1 MKVNKKNLLDIKN
14 EYLKFEL
21 GVMFFLLLLTI
32 LSIILIQKSD
42 LDSIKNISSN
52 NDLTIYN
59 RCVLYGGKYV
69 CKENEKYI
77 FND

>member
-1 MKVNKKNLLDIKN
+1 MKVNKKNLIDIKN

-21 GVMFFLLLLTI
+21 GVMIFLLLLII
-32 LSIILIQKSD
+32 LSIILIQKSN
-42 LDSIKNISSN
+42 LDSIKNISNN

-59 RCVLYGGKYV
+59 RCVFYGGKYV
-69 CKENEKYI
+69 CHENEKYI

>member
-1 MKVNKKNLLDIKN
+1 MKVNKKNLIDIKN
-14 EYLKFEL
+14 EFIKFEL
-21 GVMFFLLLLTI
+21 GVMII
-32 LSIILIQKSD
+32 LSLLIILWIILIQKSD
-42 LDSIKNISSN
+42 LDSIKNISNN

-69 CKENEKYI
+69 CHENEKYI

>member
-1 MKVNKKNLLDIKN
+1 MKVNKKNLIDIKN
-14 EYLKFEL
+14 EWLKFEL
-21 GVMFFLLLLTI
+21 GVMIFLLLLII
-32 LSIILIQKSD
+32 LSIIVIQKSN
-42 LDSIKNISSN
+42 LDIIKYISNN

>member
-1 MKVNKKNLLDIKN
+1 MKVNKKNLIDIKN
-14 EYLKFEL
+14 EWLKFEL
-21 GVMFFLLLLTI
+21 GVMIFLLLLII
-32 LSIILIQKSD
+32 LSIIVIQKSN
-42 LDSIKNISSN
+42 LDSIKYISNN